1 MAGLADFGEFA
12 LAFTAFLASHRI
24 PSSARMRDK
33 LVGRLGGGGFT
44 LAYSAL
50 SILLLAWVFEAAARA
65 PYVGLW
71 ETGTRLAHVTLTA
84 MVLSF
89 LLAALSLGRPN
100 PFSFGGAQN
109 ARFDPQRPGIIRLT
123 RHPLLLAL
131 MLWSG
136 GHLLANGDLVHVI
149 LFGSF
154 ALFAGGGMRLLDRR
168 AKRQMGARWVETLQ
182 EVRSVP
188 LSFVFRPARPQALR
202 AVFALAAIAGVL
214 ALHPLLFGVDPWGA
228 YFMP

>member
-12 LAFTAFLASHRI
+12 LAFTVFLASHRI
-24 PSSARMRDK
+24 PSSAWMRGR
-33 LVGRLGGGGFT
+33 LVDRLGGRGFT

-50 SILLLAWVFEAAARA
+50 SVLLLAWVFEAAARA

-71 ETGTRLAHVTLTA
+71 DTGAGLAHVTLTA
-84 MVLSF
+84 MMLSF

-100 PFSFGGAQN
+100 PFSFGGAGN
-109 ARFDPQRPGIIRLT
+109 DRFDPLNPGVIRLT

-131 MLWSG
+131 MLWSA
-136 GHLLANGDLVHVI
+136 GHLVANGDLVHVI

-154 ALFAGGGMRLLDRR
+154 ALFSGAGMRLLDRR
-168 AKRQMGARWVETLQ
+168 AKRQMGGRWDLALR
-182 EVRSVP
+182 EVHSVP
-188 LSFVFRPARPQALR
+188 LSFALRPAGPQAVR
-202 AVFALAAIAGVL
+202 AVLAAGAFAAIL

-228 YFMP
+228 YFAP